1 MLIDDHEADNFYHQ
15 YVFQRMGVTEKVEIA
30 ENGFDAL
37 AFLKKENQS
46 PPELIFLDINMP
58 KMNGWEFL
66 DEYRQ
71 LSEEQKSRVII
82 LMLTTSVNPADRKKA
97 ETVPEINGYYS
108 KPLNDAKLKE
118 ILEIYFPE
126 Y

>member
-37 AFLKKENQS
+37 DFLKKENHL

-66 DEYRQ
+66 EEYRQ

-82 LMLTTSVNPADRKKA
+82 LMLTTSVNPADRQKA

-108 KPLNDAKLKE
+108 KPLNEAKLNE
-118 ILEIYFPE
+118 ILERYFPE